1 MFESSSIVKTRKDI
15 YYKKNTIILCSA
27 SWIHYWTDFD
37 DFGLQMTVGE
47 WSSALPRKNWGFQNA
62 SLQKCLLRF
71 KGGADYLLGIH
82 LQIMKRWADYLE
94 QDGFVYIICLLAA
107 NDMFGLCVSKKGE
120 GGGGAE
126 GAVLACNPLSPPP
139 LPRGEHSSKTD
150 KHQKMKRFALIMR
163 AILKTG
169 LDGSRSFCVL
179 YWKAVG

>member
-1 MFESSSIVKTRKDI
+1 MHFVGNSASALSKLTGREWMNSKINLL
-15 YYKKNTIILCSA
+15 KKILHILCSPSRA
-27 SWIHYWTDFD
+27 YYWTDFD
-37 DFGLQMTVGE
+37 VFWLKMTIE
-47 WSSALPRKNWGFQNA
+47 ELSSALPRKNWGFQNA

-126 GAVLACNPLSPPP
+126 GAVLLACNPPSPPP
-139 LPRGEHSSKTD
+139 ESG
-150 KHQKMKRFALIMR
+150 
-163 AILKTG
+163 G
-169 LDGSRSFCVL
+169 LF
-179 YWKAVG
+179 

>member
-1 MFESSSIVKTRKDI
+1 MKSLLQILAQQIIDPNIDRILLTINTAVVSL
-15 YYKKNTIILCSA
+15 KKKTIILCSPSRA
-27 SWIHYWTDFD
+27 YYRTDFD
-37 DFGLQMTVGE
+37 VFGLKMTVKE
-47 WSSALPRKNWGFQNA
+47 WSNFLPRKNWGFQNA

-126 GAVLACNPLSPPP
+126 GAVLACNPPSPPES
-139 LPRGEHSSKTD
+139 GGV
-150 KHQKMKRFALIMR
+150 F
-163 AILKTG
+163 
-169 LDGSRSFCVL
+169 
-179 YWKAVG
+179 

>member
-1 MFESSSIVKTRKDI
+1 MCIFKANFLEKE
-15 YYKKNTIILCSA
+15 A
-27 SWIHYWTDFD
+27 F
-37 DFGLQMTVGE
+37 
-47 WSSALPRKNWGFQNA
+47 NA

-126 GAVLACNPLSPPP
+126 GAVLACNPPS
-139 LPRGEHSSKTD
+139 LPRPPESE
-150 KHQKMKRFALIMR
+150 RVF
-163 AILKTG
+163 
-169 LDGSRSFCVL
+169 
-179 YWKAVG
+179 

>member
-1 MFESSSIVKTRKDI
+1 M
-15 YYKKNTIILCSA
+15 CSA

-37 DFGLQMTVGE
+37 DFGLQMTVKE
-47 WSSALPRKNWGFQNA
+47 WSMILPRKNWGFQNA

-126 GAVLACNPLSPPP
+126 LANIQRVLKLCVILHRVIELKMSSDSETFSFDT
-139 LPRGEHSSKTD
+139 RCKISHSFST
-150 KHQKMKRFALIMR
+150 
-163 AILKTG
+163 
-169 LDGSRSFCVL
+169 SFNICVI
-179 YWKAVG
+179 VH